1 MLADGGLWEAP
12 GTPLKFLAGEY
23 QFAFRDYVKDTDY
36 HRRSKSTVAV
46 ISPLGEH
53 IVVRVHAQNADVRKA
68 VCGLCFEHCLY

>member
-1 MLADGGLWEAP
+1 MGSRATGSD
-12 GTPLKFLAGEY
+12 
-23 QFAFRDYVKDTDY
+23 FRDYVKDTDY

-68 VCGLCFEHCLY
+68 VCGLCFEHCFGVCNVLSTLLTAW